1 MFGLGFGEVVL
12 ILIIALVFIG
22 PKKLPELAK
31 GLGRGL
37 REFQNAAKG
46 FQDQIT
52 KEVDEIKP
60 KFDPSDL
67 PSVEAIKHEIMTD
80 AHPGEHNHEHDHY
93 HDNWHPSRG
102 EIKTAETVPEV
113 TPDISKKPESTD
125 V

>member
-1 MFGLGFGEVVL
+1 MFGLGFGEVIL
-12 ILIIALVFIG
+12 ILVIALVFIG

-31 GLGRGL
+31 GLGKGL

-60 KFDPSDL
+60 KFDHEDL
-67 PSVEAIKHEIMTD
+67 PSVQAIKEELKTD
-80 AHPGEHNHEHDHY
+80 VLPSSNGTGHV
-93 HDNWHPSRG
+93 NWDPYANEDKVADKIPEPSP
-102 EIKTAETVPEV
+102 AMP
-113 TPDISKKPESTD
+113 KKPESSD